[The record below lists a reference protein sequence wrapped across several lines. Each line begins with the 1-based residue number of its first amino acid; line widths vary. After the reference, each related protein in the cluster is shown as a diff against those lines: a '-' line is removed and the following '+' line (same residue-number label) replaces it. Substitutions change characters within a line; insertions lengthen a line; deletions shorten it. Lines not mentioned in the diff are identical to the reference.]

1 MDSKI
6 EPVAWL
12 HKPTGG
18 IVDPL
23 AKGLLVKRFSEEL
36 QRDVSVDFE
45 DLVPAAALL
54 AAEQRGRESERE
66 RCAKIA
72 DDGAEQADRAFRG
85 FTALN
90 AAAFM
95 HGRAQAVAA
104 AIRKGE

>member
-1 MDSKI
+1 M
-6 EPVAWL
+6 VVMNGRAL
-12 HKPTGG
+12 AH
-18 IVDPL
+18 DPHPSR
-23 AKGLLVKRFSEEL
+23 KGLTGIDRVYLLVPLS
-36 QRDVSVDFE
+36 
-45 DLVPAAALL
+45 PAAALA